1 VPPEVPPARR
11 GPGPQPRLLNTV
23 PTELPR
29 LLRSRGRVPRGA
41 CGMLAVGFARSCPR
55 ARRAGAT
62 RRGSAR
68 GPEPRAGSPRRGG
81 SRQDLPASAPVGR
94 RGGMPDRPG
103 GGCRVRDGARIR
115 GPACAVRADA
125 RASRASA
132 ESAARRVEH
141 GVRLSAGPPPDRFL
155 VGLAVLSLVAMGR
168 RALRLQAGVD
178 AAIGLFGAGSCLCA
192 LVETAGELIAFRV
205 LQALGGVMLLRSGS
219 RSSRSARD
227 RSRSAGAR
235 RPRAAGAPGADL
247 RAHPRR
253 RDHRRSGLAMA
264 VRREPVNRSCGDRR
278 RCARARR
285 SSRSPPGCCS
295 SGCWRGTALASHG
308 A

>member
-29 LLRSRGRVPRGA
+29 LLPSRGRVPRGA
-41 CGMLAVGFARSCPR
+41 CGMLAVGFARSYPR

-141 GVRLSAGPPPDRFL
+141 GVRPE
-155 VGLAVLSLVAMGR
+155 R
-168 RALRLQAGVD
+168 RAAP
-178 AAIGLFGAGSCLCA
+178 GSLP
-192 LVETAGELIAFRV
+192 R
-205 LQALGGVMLLRSGS
+205 R
-219 RSSRSARD
+219 
-227 RSRSAGAR
+227 AGAER
-235 RPRAAGAPGADL
+235 SIGVASGAPKGVSAHAAL
-247 RAHPRR
+247 RCRG
-253 RDHRRSGLAMA
+253 S
-264 VRREPVNRSCGDRR
+264 VV
-278 RCARARR
+278 RARR
-285 SSRSPPGCCS
+285 SRPNPDRGARATDAPAPDRDLQPHQRPGHRRARPRGRRRRAPGDTRRPVDLSLIGKQLHWSVVGRDFRS
-295 SGCWRGTALASHG
+295 LHL
-308 A
+308 